1 MLCLFLAP
9 RPLVAQTAAI
19 LTLPASGATNV
30 DPFQVF
36 TWTAVPGASSYSL
49 WIGTTPGGWDVYRS
63 SYLYA
68 PHVQPWGLI
77 PGTTYY
83 ATLYTVISGRYYQT
97 ASQFQTA
104 PAGLPDRSAFYSTVE
119 QTVAQVRG
127 MTIGTTGYPAPGTA
141 LAAEV
146 SSLGE
151 LGANCRDF
159 AYTLVPLLTQQ
170 RITARP
176 RDITFNG
183 ASLNGQ
189 TWSGQGHTLPEYW
202 DPFLNQWV
210 VADPTFGV
218 VYYNPQM
225 QQGLG
230 VEDISALVQQKN
242 FAAIERTMTFV
253 TGQGSYWFQNYW
265 QADGLTLYLNPLKP
279 GFDFDV
285 PNNDPHPYLVLQ
297 DLSTVQGVFGYYQ
310 LEFAQPSDAVV
321 VDNGSSG
328 PQTFEPE
335 APTLWANMDLL
346 YPNWFIPSPPA
357 GLKVYTVPMFWTPA
371 STLLEPANLAVN
383 LNASNG
389 LTWFTWP
396 VIAGAIG
403 YSLQLGSTQGGSDLY
418 NGSVTTATYAGLQLM
433 GQTGYW
439 ARLTT
444 YLNGLS

>member
-1 MLCLFLAP
+1 M
-9 RPLVAQTAAI
+9 AQTAAI
-19 LTLPASGATNV
+19 LTSPANGATNV

-36 TWTAVPGASSYSL
+36 TWTVVPGASSYYL
-49 WIGTTPGGWDVYRS
+49 WIGTTPGAWDVYRS
-63 SYLYA
+63 SYLFA
-68 PHVQPWGLI
+68 QHVQPWGLI

-83 ATLYTVISGRYYQT
+83 ATLFTVAPGAHPTS
-97 ASQFQTA
+97 SQFQTA
-104 PAGLPDRSAFYSTVE
+104 PAGPLPDRTTFYSTVE

-127 MTIGTTGYPAPGTA
+127 MTIGITTGYPVPGTA

-151 LGANCRDF
+151 QGADCRDYD
-159 AYTLVPLLTQQ
+159 YTLLPLLTQQ

-189 TWSGQGHTLPEYW
+189 TWSGQGHNLPEYW

-218 VYYNPQM
+218 VYYDAET

-242 FAAIERTMTFV
+242 FAAIESTMTFV

-265 QADGLTLYLNPLKP
+265 QADGLTLYLNPLQP
-279 GFDFDV
+279 GAGFDV

-297 DLSTVQGVFGYYQ
+297 DLSTVQGLPGYYQ
-310 LEFAQPSDAVV
+310 FEFAQPSDAVV
-321 VDNGSSG
+321 VNNGSSQLTFV
-328 PQTFEPE
+328 PQ
-335 APTLWANMDLL
+335 APTLWANTVYSLPL
-346 YPNWFIPSPPA
+346 NWSIPSPPA
-357 GLKVYTVPMFWTPA
+357 GLKIYTEPMFWTPA
-371 STLLEPANLAVN
+371 STLQIPANLAAN
-383 LNASNG
+383 LDASNG
-389 LTWFTWP
+389 PIWFIWP